1 MSKLLQ
7 DSEYL
12 FSIITMLVTKSGG
25 KIVITE
31 EEMKNV
37 STGDLIGMYYEP
49 KTGNLILKK
58 NVVMM
63 MQVILFIVCISLMVI
78 TFTQFV
84 IQTQHHQH
92 PALILTMYQIFLLN
106 NNI

>member
-1 MSKLLQ
+1 MSWRGDSKIQMSKLLQ

-12 FSIITMLVTKSGG
+12 FSIITMLVKKSGG

-49 KTGNLILKK
+49 KTGNLILKEVEPK
-58 NVVMM
+58 DML
-63 MQVILFIVCISLMVI
+63 QATSMVREQD
-78 TFTQFV
+78 TDKKE
-84 IQTQHHQH
+84 
-92 PALILTMYQIFLLN
+92 YDN
-106 NNI
+106 